1 MPQEWNP
8 QLTVATL
15 SKLFP
20 IVFVHMHEQAQ
31 ESECAPKMKV
41 TDNVQ
46 NFGHNYDRIPPSE
59 SLRLELCSYE
69 LEFQKLIVQ
78 HLLKIS
84 TTLYLLWIFIPL

>member
-1 MPQEWNP
+1 MSQEWNP

-20 IVFVHMHEQAQ
+20 IVLVHMHEQAQ

-46 NFGHNYDRIPPSE
+46 NFGHNYDRIPQSE
-59 SLRLELCSYE
+59 SLILELCSHE
-69 LEFQKLIVQ
+69 LEFQILIAQ

-84 TTLYLLWIFIPL
+84 IALYLL

>member
-8 QLTVATL
+8 QLIVATH

-20 IVFVHMHEQAQ
+20 VVLVHMHELAQ
-31 ESECAPKMKV
+31 ESECASKMKV

-46 NFGHNYDRIPPSE
+46 NFGHNHDRIPLSE
-59 SLRLELCSYE
+59 CFRLELLSHE
-69 LEFQKLIVQ
+69 LDFQILIAQ

-84 TTLYLLWIFIPL
+84 TALYLL